1 MLRGCSFVYAGKD
14 SNDYDLQLFYVDNS
28 TKRFTSGGGYEMLTT
43 TLPPKAKTLLYGLD
57 YSAEPLKFNIEIL
70 NPHGAITQNELIEI
84 KDWLFGQDGWKK
96 FYIDDN
102 DFSGLHLNCLLIPKE
117 DIVDSSGYRGLECEV
132 VNDSPFWYAE
142 DKVITYTKSD
152 FNSLTN
158 SGSNVPESGK
168 VMLTVNIETQSPD
181 YVYPTL
187 KFLAT
192 SNDFNNYSRFTMN
205 IHNEKTDY
213 ESDFFI
219 GFGLEKRNKEFT
231 VDCEYGTCEVDNELV
246 IPALNTAY
254 DFFYLERGENT
265 ISVNVKP
272 NGVYAPPSYLSIIY
286 TPCVRVGGF

>member
-70 NPHGAITQNELIEI
+70 NPHGAITQNELMEI

-96 FYIDDN
+96 FYIDDD

-158 SGSNVPESGK
+158 SGNSAGNIRDSHKSGSHNLSHLSLHED
-168 VMLTVNIETQSPD
+168 VFSL
-181 YVYPTL
+181 
-187 KFLAT
+187 
-192 SNDFNNYSRFTMN
+192 NDSLNSNYSVYSVFN
-205 IHNEKTDY
+205 KTIKD
-213 ESDFFI
+213 
-219 GFGLEKRNKEFT
+219 KKKEHSLHLYLISY
-231 VDCEYGTCEVDNELV
+231 VD
-246 IPALNTAY
+246 I
-254 DFFYLERGENT
+254 
-265 ISVNVKP
+265 
-272 NGVYAPPSYLSIIY
+272 
-286 TPCVRVGGF
+286 